1 MLVTGQ
7 FGLNDLAGPVGTAS
21 AITQAAT
28 AGMESNGFY
37 GALSNIIY
45 IIMVITVNLGIMN
58 LLPIPALDG
67 GRLLFLLVEAVVRR
81 PIPRRFE
88 GVVTAAGFIFLMIIM
103 VVVTFSDIL
112 RLFTGQGL
120 GA

>member
-1 MLVTGQ
+1 
-7 FGLNDLAGPVGTAS
+7 
-21 AITQAAT
+21 
-28 AGMESNGFY
+28 MEIDQEQ
-37 GALSNIIY
+37 IIVY

-67 GRLLFLLVEAVVRR
+67 GRLLFLLIEAVVRR

-88 GVVTAAGFIFLMIIM
+88 GIVTAAGFIFLMAVM
-103 VVVTFSDIL
+103 VLVTFSDIL